1 MEKINYAF
9 KNKYFTNMKYF
20 SSIFTLFTVLVLLS
34 ACTESK
40 KQNAKENDYTIAA
53 FYWPAYHYE
62 PRLEFLFPEKTG
74 EWEIIRNAVS
84 KEEGHQ
90 HPKVPLWGYP
100 DEANPKDMDLKISTA
115 LEYGVN
121 TFIFDWYWFE
131 KAPFLE
137 SCINEGFLK
146 ANNNRM
152 NFYLMWANHDATT
165 YWDVKNPRVDS
176 VYWDGEVDREQ
187 FDIVVDRVISNYFK
201 ESSYLKI
208 NGEPV
213 FCIYE
218 LNTLINGLGGPEKTK
233 EALDYFRQKTVA
245 AGFPGLHLQGIL
257 WAALPSTIEGVPGDP
272 IRSQDDVLRYFGFKS
287 LTNYCWAH
295 LQNPDGDYEIWGD
308 ASTDMWN
315 SFKEQFSMTYY
326 PNITISWDANPRF
339 PFKVGYINNSTP
351 QKFEKYLIKA
361 RNYVD
366 KNNIEPKIIT
376 INAWN
381 EWSEGS
387 YLEPDSTWE
396 YGYLEAV
403 RNVFG
408 STH

>member
-1 MEKINYAF
+1 MKQLFQIILLLFALNLFVGCAEKNWVNRQ
-9 KNKYFTNMKYF
+9 KNGY
-20 SSIFTLFTVLVLLS
+20 TV
-34 ACTESK
+34 
-40 KQNAKENDYTIAA
+40 AA

-62 PRLEFLFPEKTG
+62 PRSEFLFPEKTG
-74 EWEIIRNAVS
+74 EWEIIRNAVP

-90 HPKVPLWGYP
+90 QPKVPLWGYL
-100 DEANPKDMDLKISTA
+100 DEANPEDMDTKISTA

-137 SCINEGFLK
+137 SCINDGFLK
-146 ANNNRM
+146 ANKDRM

-176 VYWDGEVDREQ
+176 VYWNGEVDREQ
-187 FDIVVDRVISNYFK
+187 FNTVVDRIISQYFK
-201 ESSYLKI
+201 EPSYLKI
-208 NGEPV
+208 KGEPV

-218 LNTLINGLGGPEKTK
+218 LNTLINGLGGAEKAR
-233 EALDYFRQKTVA
+233 EALDYFREKTVE

-257 WAALPSTIEGVPGDP
+257 WEALPSAIAGVPGDP
-272 IRSQDDVLRYFGFKS
+272 IKSQKDVLSYFGFKS

-295 LQNPDGDYEIWGD
+295 LQNPDGDYEKWGD
-308 ASTDMWN
+308 ASVNMWN
-315 SFKEQFSMTYY
+315 GFRDQFSMIYF
-326 PNITISWDANPRF
+326 PNVTVSWDANPRF
-339 PFKVGYINNSTP
+339 PFKAGYIHNSTP
-351 QKFEKYLIKA
+351 QKFEKYLRKA
-361 RNYVD
+361 KGFVD
-366 KNNIEPKIIT
+366 ENDLKPKMIT

-387 YLEPDSTWE
+387 YLEPDSTWK

-403 RNVFG
+403 RSQFG
-408 STH
+408 SAYKKRTTK